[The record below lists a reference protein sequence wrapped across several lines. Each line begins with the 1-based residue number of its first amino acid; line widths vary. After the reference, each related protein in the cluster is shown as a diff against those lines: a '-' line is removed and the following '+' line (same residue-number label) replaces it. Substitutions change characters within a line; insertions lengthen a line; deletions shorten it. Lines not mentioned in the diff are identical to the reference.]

1 VQHAV
6 ERALRD
12 SAGRLLAY
20 LAARSRD
27 LAAAE
32 DALGDACRIAL
43 ETWPSAGIPDKPEAW
58 LLTVARRRLTDQ
70 ARHRQVQQD
79 ALPDLTILAEEAEE
93 MALAETAF
101 PDERL
106 KLMFICAH
114 PAIDP
119 GIRTP
124 LMLQVVLGLDA
135 ARIAAAFLVQP
146 TTMGQRL
153 SRAKVKTRDAGIG
166 FDLPRPADLPP
177 RLAAVL
183 DAIYA
188 AYGSGW
194 EDQSSNEAR
203 ADQAQAGMAMEAID
217 LGRLL
222 LRLLPA
228 EAEVRGL
235 LALMLLCES
244 RGSARRGADGSYIAL
259 LDQDVGSWS
268 QPMIVEANHLLSIAA
283 RANRPGRFQLEAAI
297 QSVHAARAVTGETD
311 WQAIAFLYDGLIRIA
326 PSIGALVGRAA
337 ALAEARDAAAGWL
350 ALQAIPAD
358 LVCRY
363 QPFWAVAAHL
373 LVRLHRLEEA
383 RAAYSTAI
391 DLAKDPA
398 QRAFLAAKA
407 AAIMRPA
414 P

>member
-1 VQHAV
+1 V

-43 ETWPSAGIPDKPEAW
+43 ETWPESGIPDKPEAW

-70 ARHRQVQQD
+70 ARHRQVRQA
-79 ALPDLTILAEEAEE
+79 ALPDLTTLAEEAVE

-146 TTMGQRL
+146 ATMGQRL
-153 SRAKVKTRDAGIG
+153 SRAKVKIRDAGIG
-166 FDLPRPADLPP
+166 FDLPRPDDLPL
-177 RLAAVL
+177 RLEAVL

-194 EDQSSNEAR
+194 EDPSS
-203 ADQAQAGMAMEAID
+203 DQARPDADQAGMAAEAID

-222 LRLLPA
+222 LRLMPA

-235 LALMLLCES
+235 LALMLFCES
-244 RGSARRGADGSYIAL
+244 RRMARRAADGTYVAL
-259 LDQDVGSWS
+259 SDQDVALWS
-268 QPMIVEANHLLSIAA
+268 QPMIIEANQLLSIAA
-283 RANRPGRFQLEAAI
+283 RANRPGRYQLEAAI
-297 QSVHAARAVTGETD
+297 QAVHAARAVTGETD
-311 WQAIAFLYDGLIRIA
+311 WRAIAFLYDGLIRIA

-337 ALAEARDAAAGWL
+337 ALAEARDATAGWL
-350 ALQAIPAD
+350 ALQAIPSD
-358 LVCRY
+358 LIARY
-363 QPFWAVAAHL
+363 QPYWAVAAHL
-373 LVRLHRLEEA
+373 LARLQRADEA
-383 RAAYSTAI
+383 RQAYSIAI
-391 DLAKDPA
+391 DLSKDPA

-407 AAIMRPA
+407 AAINPTTR
-414 P
+414 

>member
-1 VQHAV
+1 MPAQRAV

-43 ETWPSAGIPDKPEAW
+43 ETWPDSGMPDKPEAW

-70 ARHRQVQQD
+70 ARHRQIQQA
-79 ALPDLTILAEEAEE
+79 ALPDLITLAEETVE
-93 MALAETAF
+93 MALAETVF

-114 PAIDP
+114 PAIDA

-146 TTMGQRL
+146 ATMGQRL
-153 SRAKVKTRDAGIG
+153 SRAKVKIRDAGIG
-166 FDLPRPADLPP
+166 FDLPRASDLPE

-194 EDQSSNEAR
+194 EDQPT
-203 ADQAQAGMAMEAID
+203 DDTQAGMAMEAID

-235 LALMLLCES
+235 LALMLFCES
-244 RGSARRGADGSYIAL
+244 RRSARRAADGSYIAL
-259 LDQDVGSWS
+259 SDQDIALWS
-268 QPMIVEANHLLSIAA
+268 PPMIAEANHLLSIAA
-283 RANRPGRFQLEAAI
+283 RANRPGRYQLEAAI
-297 QSVHAARAVTGETD
+297 QSAHTARAVTGETD
-311 WQAIAFLYDGLIRIA
+311 WPAIAFLYDGLIQIA
-326 PSIGALVGRAA
+326 PSIGALVSRAA
-337 ALAEARDAAAGWL
+337 ALAEARDAATGWQV
-350 ALQAIPAD
+350 LQAIPAD
-358 LVCRY
+358 LVSRY
-363 QPFWAVAAHL
+363 QPYWAVSAHL
-373 LVRLHRLEEA
+373 LARLQRIDEA
-383 RAAYSTAI
+383 RDAYSIAI
-391 DLAKDPA
+391 DLARDPA

-407 AAIMRPA
+407 RALNPA
-414 P
+414 TD